1 MKKVEMIKEILT
13 KVNAK
18 VVDENSL
25 QVADKKFEVL
35 KELVSDSEVFKVCKN
50 KKDDTL
56 YSIYDKAGKTRY
68 IIIKVVKETKSQTKK
83 SKVKTKETETGL
95 GSKGKFRF
103 YNVKIKNFD
112 EEPKTITS
120 FNTCEQI
127 KKFLK
132 ETNKKNV
139 EYLRIYCDGQEVR
152 KSAWIERT
160 SK

>member
-18 VVDENSL
+18 VVDENSV
-25 QVADKKFEVL
+25 QVTDKKFEVL
-35 KELVSDSEVFKVCKN
+35 KELVFDSEVFKVCKN

-68 IIIKVVKETKSQTKK
+68 IIIKVVKETKSQSKK
-83 SKVKTKETETGL
+83 SKVKETETGL

-103 YNVKIKNFD
+103 YNVKIKNFN

>member
-1 MKKVEMIKEILT
+1 MKKVEMVKEILT

-18 VVDENSL
+18 VVDENSV
-25 QVADKKFEVL
+25 QVTDKKFEVL

-56 YSIYDKAGKTRY
+56 YSIYDKAGKTKY

-83 SKVKTKETETGL
+83 SKTKETETGL

-103 YNVKIKNFD
+103 YNVKIKNFN